1 MLDGLLKQ
9 LHNATKIRPDTVLE
23 PLYAK
28 RGVRILGLYA
38 FDSSS
43 KPEHLPALR
52 CLNNVLVRSI
62 PSRQFL
68 SSEIGASKIV
78 SLLKV
83 ILSGSGLAWLW
94 RAANHD
100 V

>member
-1 MLDGLLKQ
+1 MVDGLLKQ
-9 LHNATKIRPDTVLE
+9 LHNATKFQPNTVLE

-38 FDSSS
+38 FDDSP

-52 CLNNVLVRSI
+52 CLNNVLVRSP
-62 PSRQFL
+62 PSKQFL

-83 ILSGSGLAWLW
+83 TLSALTYTALAGG
-94 RAANHD
+94 
-100 V
+100 